1 MEKRAL
7 LFVQLRI
14 DPEKEEE
21 FNEWYRDY
29 LDSLLP
35 LAPKFNTIRR
45 FVSRDSE
52 QTTYLT
58 IYESD
63 DVAALEEAMAAFD
76 LPERQTHRVEWKAW
90 EGSSLHDVSAGV
102 FEQVYP

>member
-7 LFVQLRI
+7 LFVQLRV

-29 LDSLLP
+29 LDTLLP
-35 LAPKFNTIRR
+35 LAPTFTTVRR
-45 FVSRDSE
+45 FVSRDAE

-58 IYESD
+58 IYESE
-63 DVAALEEAMAAFD
+63 DVEALEEAMAAFD

-90 EGSSLHDVSAGV
+90 ESSSLEDVSAGV